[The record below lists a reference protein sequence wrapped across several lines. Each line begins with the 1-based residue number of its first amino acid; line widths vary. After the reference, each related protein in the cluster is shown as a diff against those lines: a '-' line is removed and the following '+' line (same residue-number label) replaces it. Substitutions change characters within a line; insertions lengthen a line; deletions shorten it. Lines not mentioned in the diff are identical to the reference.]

1 MAAMFRAD
9 RARSYRANMMLTAL
23 FVVVAVVGIIGR
35 RQRVVQI
42 FFVAASVALFAVGVV
57 AALWAYARS
66 LERSRTE
73 EVGVANV
80 YLLSGTTAPKPVK
93 RDMALALGCQ
103 VVASLTA
110 AIFGTVGLA
119 SDELN
124 ALAFG
129 TLVPMLGIGLNGAWG
144 AAHGSFGPRRAPRR
158 TRPNH
163 RKID

>member
-1 MAAMFRAD
+1 MTAMFNAHP
-9 RARSYRANMMLTAL
+9 ARSYRANMLLTAL
-23 FVVVAVVGIIGR
+23 FVAVCVVGVIGR
-35 RQRVVQI
+35 RQHAVQI
-42 FFVAASVALFAVGVV
+42 VFVAVSVALFAVGVV

-66 LERSRTE
+66 LERSRTQ
-73 EVGVANV
+73 EVGVANI
-80 YLLSGTTAPKPVK
+80 YLLSGGTAPKAVK
-93 RDMALALGCQ
+93 RDMSIALGIQ
-103 VVASLTA
+103 VLASLTA

-119 SDELN
+119 SDDLN

-144 AAHGSFGPRRAPRR
+144 AAHGTFGPRLGPRR